1 LCLEFQVAE
10 VVRFNKPLR
19 SNPSGAFLFSGEK
32 MIPKS
37 QEERRKILN
46 SILKEIAKLKP
57 GDRVVIGRMVNEMA
71 RNMKKDQK

>member
-1 LCLEFQVAE
+1 
-10 VVRFNKPLR
+10 
-19 SNPSGAFLFSGEK
+19 